1 MSMLRPAVLLAAVAS
16 LLLGGAA
23 MAAGPQSVTFT
34 DPAKDN
40 VSPTASGDIT
50 AVTFSTTGL
59 GKGRAYTA
67 KNLVVT
73 LRLGAA
79 PGSDG
84 TTQYQVGWSIDGCE
98 YYMQFAPG
106 ARVSPDFGY
115 ADCGSE
121 PDATG
126 DAGTSFGFLAQ
137 PKGNTLEFK
146 VAIKELPNKVKLG
159 TTFADL
165 NAWADFVEPAGFF
178 GPASFGKP
186 LYDVADTTKTYRLG

>member
-1 MSMLRPAVLLAAVAS
+1 MSLRPAVLLAALAAVPM
-16 LLLGGAA
+16 GGSAFA
-23 MAAGPQSVTFT
+23 GGPQRVSFT

-40 VSPTASGDIT
+40 RSATASGDIT
-50 AVTFSTTGL
+50 SVTFTTSGP
-59 GKGRAYTA
+59 GTGRAYTP

-73 LRLGAA
+73 LGLAA
-79 PGSDG
+79 PPGTDG
-84 TTQYQVGWSIDGCE
+84 TTQYQVGWSIAGCE

-106 ARVSPDFGY
+106 ARVSPDFGF

-159 TTFADL
+159 AAFTDL
-165 NAWADFVEPAGFF
+165 YAWADFVEPAGFF
-178 GPASFGKP
+178 GPASFGEP
-186 LYDVADTTKTYRLG
+186 LYDTASSTKVFRLG